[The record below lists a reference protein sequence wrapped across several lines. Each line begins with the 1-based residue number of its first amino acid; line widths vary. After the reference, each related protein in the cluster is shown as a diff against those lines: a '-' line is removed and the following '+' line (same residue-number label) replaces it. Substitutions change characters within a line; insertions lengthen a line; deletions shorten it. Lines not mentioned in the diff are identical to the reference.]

1 MYQTCP
7 KCGHTRDPHDPTPPD
22 RCPACGLVFQKWLK
36 MQYAEARRKPSPPV
50 AEGEAVETPEE
61 PDPGWKQRLRELALE
76 PSEAD
81 PVSFYAK
88 AAVYLL
94 LFVWGW
100 NFILMDYYYYVD
112 GHRVDAAAPEIYA
125 SFLHNANLAFHEAGH
140 VLFQP
145 FGRFMTVLG
154 GSLLQIMVPFG
165 LMLWF
170 LLREH
175 NAFAA
180 SVGLWWTGQN
190 FMDVA
195 PYINDAR
202 AGQIPLIGGGP
213 GVDRPGMHDWA
224 NLLRGTSWYTR
235 DHELAAL
242 ADWIGVLL
250 MLAAFAWGG
259 YLLYREYRLLRA

>member
-7 KCGHTRDPHDPTPPD
+7 KCGHTRDPRDPTPPD

-36 MQYAEARRKPSPPV
+36 MQYAEANRKKEAQAQAEV
-50 AEGEAVETPEE
+50 AEEVEEE
-61 PDPGWKQRLRELALE
+61 DDPSWKERVRELALQTPE
-76 PSEAD
+76 DAD
-81 PVSFYAK
+81 AVTFYAK
-88 AAVYLL
+88 AAVFAL
-94 LFVWGW
+94 LFIWGW
-100 NFILMDYYYYVD
+100 NFILMDYYYFIE
-112 GHRVDAAAPEIYA
+112 GHRIDAAAPEIYA

-140 VLFQP
+140 VLFRP
-145 FGRFMTVLG
+145 FGRFMTILG
-154 GSLLQIMVPFG
+154 GSLFQIMVPLA
-165 LMLWF
+165 LMFWF

-224 NLLRGTSWYTR
+224 NLLRGTSLYTK

-242 ADWIGVLL
+242 ADGIGVLL
-250 MLAAFAWGG
+250 MLLAFAWGAV
-259 YLLYREYRLLRA
+259 LLYREYRSI